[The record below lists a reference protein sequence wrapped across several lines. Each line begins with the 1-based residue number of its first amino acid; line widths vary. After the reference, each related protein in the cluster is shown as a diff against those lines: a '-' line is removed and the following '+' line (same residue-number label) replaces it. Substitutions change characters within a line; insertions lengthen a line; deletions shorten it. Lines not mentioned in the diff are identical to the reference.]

1 MHIKASYRSLLFSL
15 LKIIVFVAT
24 LWYLNEKLVKSNE
37 FRDILPFLNVLDDRS
52 FMLLLLVTILML
64 LNWGIEAFKWKLLL
78 IKYEPLSLIKAMK
91 SVWSGITIN
100 NWIPNR
106 VGEFAGRIIFIK
118 KENQAKAVASSL
130 LGSMAQF
137 SCTIIFG
144 FVAAFI
150 FFKPDNIILW
160 LILVSLITSFV
171 MLLYFKSPEWHKIFK
186 KISFLSW
193 ISKHSEVIE
202 GYSITTLTAVI
213 ALSVLRYVVYV
224 FQYYLLL
231 VLFGLDLPLLFAL
244 CGISSIFLIQSFL
257 PAITL
262 TEVGIRGAVVLF
274 VFSDP
279 SFSVLGLLS
288 AAYSLW
294 LINIIVPTLAGL
306 IFILSVKRKKEVSC

>member
-1 MHIKASYRSLLFSL
+1 MYIKVPYRSQLFSL

-24 LWYLNEKLVKSNE
+24 LWYLNEKLLKSNE
-37 FRDILPFLNVLDDRS
+37 FRDILPFINALEGRS
-52 FMLLLLVTILML
+52 FIFLLLVTILML

-78 IKYEPLSLIKAMK
+78 NKYEPLSLLKALR

-106 VGEFAGRIIFIK
+106 IGEFAGRIIFIK

-144 FVAAFI
+144 ILAAFL
-150 FFKPDNIILW
+150 FFKPDNTELL
-160 LILVSLITSFV
+160 LIPVSLIISLV
-171 MLLYFKSPEWHKIFK
+171 MLLYFKSPQWHKIFK
-186 KISFLSW
+186 KMPFLSW
-193 ISKHSEVIE
+193 ISKHSGVIE
-202 GYSITTLTAVI
+202 SYSIKTLTAVMG
-213 ALSVLRYVVYV
+213 LSFLRYVVYV

-231 VLFGLDLPLLFAL
+231 ILFGLELPLLYAL
-244 CGISSIFLIQSFL
+244 SGISSIFLIQSFL

-274 VFSDP
+274 VFSDS
-279 SFSVLGLLS
+279 SFNVLGLLS

-294 LINIIVPTLAGL
+294 LINIIVPTIAGL
-306 IFILSVKRKKEVSC
+306 LFILAVKRKKEVSC